1 MVSKPGSGQQDLLEK
16 GDEGFENS
24 RGLSGGVQLGE
35 GEGWSG
41 GVDRSIT
48 SEIDAISCSAV
59 CLWESGH
66 CGVNGERI
74 KGNHTWGNKR
84 THLRSWVCVQSFPK
98 W

>member
-41 GVDRSIT
+41 GVDRSTT

-59 CLWESGH
+59 CLWEEWALW
-66 CGVNGERI
+66 GEWGED
-74 KGNHTWGNKR
+74 KGEPYMG
-84 THLRSWVCVQSFPK
+84 Q
-98 W
+98 